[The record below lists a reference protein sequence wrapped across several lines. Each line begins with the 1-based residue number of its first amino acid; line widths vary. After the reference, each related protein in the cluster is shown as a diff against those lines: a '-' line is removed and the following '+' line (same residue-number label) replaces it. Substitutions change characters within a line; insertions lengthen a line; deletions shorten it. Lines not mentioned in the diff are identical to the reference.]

1 MISNKNIKIIEKI
14 LSNFIFSILF
24 FVLIF
29 TRSFFGLEIF
39 GFRLGELFVAFG
51 LVLLV
56 LSLFLYFLNKNIFK
70 NFPHKS
76 FYIFLISF
84 MISLFINNGSIFS
97 TYTYK
102 SSSFIWMIG
111 YIFVG
116 YYFFNKIELG
126 KIHIYVLSL
135 IPYIIYL
142 FNSGN
147 YPNIFMEFFYTY
159 SDKFQF
165 TKGSDV
171 LMAYVFCLFI
181 LKDSL
186 SNEGYLVYLN
196 LTGALLLPMFL
207 TLSRASFFS
216 GFLFLIISNLSL
228 KKTIK
233 KDLKKYILLILLGA
247 LIFIISAIR
256 LAALPEF
263 ENQANPEPINLVQ
276 QSVNEVIIRKNTNK
290 FFLGFYFCEGR
301 LCSKDNTL
309 DWRLD
314 IWSDLVN
321 DQTDK
326 DKLLYGFGF
335 NEMFEVMKDPNA
347 PGRLGRDGLNE
358 NVHNHIFTLIGR
370 MGLLGLFSYLLFQ
383 LKLIAP
389 MKSNIYIFLL
399 PLFLVSAFDT
409 TMESVQ
415 FPLLYY
421 FLISNFYSQKSDL

>member
-1 MISNKNIKIIEKI
+1 
-14 LSNFIFSILF
+14 
-24 FVLIF
+24 
-29 TRSFFGLEIF
+29 
-39 GFRLGELFVAFG
+39 
-51 LVLLV
+51 
-56 LSLFLYFLNKNIFK
+56 
-70 NFPHKS
+70 
-76 FYIFLISF
+76 
-84 MISLFINNGSIFS
+84 
-97 TYTYK
+97 
-102 SSSFIWMIG
+102 
-111 YIFVG
+111 
-116 YYFFNKIELG
+116 
-126 KIHIYVLSL
+126 
-135 IPYIIYL
+135 
-142 FNSGN
+142 
-147 YPNIFMEFFYTY
+147 
-159 SDKFQF
+159 
-165 TKGSDV
+165 
-171 LMAYVFCLFI
+171 MAYVFCLFI

-186 SNEGYLVYLN
+186 SNERYLVYLN

-216 GFLFLIISNLSL
+216 GFLFLIISNISL

-233 KDLKKYILLILLGA
+233 KNLKKYILLILLGTV
-247 LIFIISAIR
+247 IFIISAIR

-290 FFLGFYFCEGR
+290 FFLGFYFCEER

-321 DQTDK
+321 DQIDK
-326 DKLLYGFGF
+326 NKLLYGFGF

-370 MGLLGLFSYLLFQ
+370 MGLLGLFSYFLFQ

-399 PLFLVSAFDT
+399 PVFLVSAFDT